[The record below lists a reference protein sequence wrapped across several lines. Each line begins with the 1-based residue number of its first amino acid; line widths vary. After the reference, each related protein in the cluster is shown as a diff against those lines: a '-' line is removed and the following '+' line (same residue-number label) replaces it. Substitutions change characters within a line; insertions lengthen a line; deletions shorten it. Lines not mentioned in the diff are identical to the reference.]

1 MSKQNKYFTSL
12 ISLVNSS
19 LNILASDESI
29 VCNYSFYLGRI
40 DRIYLSSQ
48 TNNSRLSDSNFRLPV
63 ILVKQGSPSENPQ
76 LPDEISDGIE
86 IARVTL
92 PPYLCNLENA
102 SISLIDHKRYR
113 MQDISGLETRIKNLE
128 FYTSLSL
135 LENNAKNLQ
144 IKDSSGLDRFKSGI
158 FVDNFTTTSFQN
170 KNGPVKNSIDENN
183 SELRPSPYTTEIDL
197 LLGSKVSS
205 LEFIDGEIPNSNIIG
220 NNIRRSGVSRGSVG
234 KGIITLDYTEFPEIV
249 QPFATR
255 IENVT
260 PYLVTSYN
268 GSIELNPSSDIWVD
282 PVRIE
287 PLTVEGIEGQTTTVN
302 VQLNESNF
310 DPQAGWNPVSW
321 GAWQN
326 NWTGRAVSSNVAGF
340 VETITTTE
348 SGTAT
353 RTGTTSKTL
362 HSTNN
367 VSIGNRVV
375 SVDVAPF
382 MRSRNIEF
390 SAKRLRPF
398 SRVYAFFDGQDV
410 NRYIVPKL
418 IEVEMLEGT
427 FSVGEEI
434 MGLLGPGDISKPIDL
449 FRARCAAPNHR
460 YGPISN
466 PSDIFENNPYNQNQ
480 IIPSSYSTSSTV
492 SLTLQVAL
500 LISLSLCILLL

>member
-1 MSKQNKYFTSL
+1 M
-12 ISLVNSS
+12 
-19 LNILASDESI
+19 
-29 VCNYSFYLGRI
+29 
-40 DRIYLSSQ
+40 SSQ

-170 KNGPVKNSIDENN
+170 KTGSVKNSIDANN

-197 LLGSKVSS
+197 LLGSKVST
-205 LEFIDGEIPNSNIIG
+205 LGFVGEETPNSNIIG

-302 VQLNESNF
+302 VQLNESN
-310 DPQAGWNPVSW
+310 
-321 GAWQN
+321 
-326 NWTGRAVSSNVAGF
+326 
-340 VETITTTE
+340 
-348 SGTAT
+348 
-353 RTGTTSKTL
+353 
-362 HSTNN
+362 
-367 VSIGNRVV
+367 
-375 SVDVAPF
+375 
-382 MRSRNIEF
+382 
-390 SAKRLRPF
+390 
-398 SRVYAFFDGQDV
+398 
-410 NRYIVPKL
+410 
-418 IEVEMLEGT
+418 
-427 FSVGEEI
+427 
-434 MGLLGPGDISKPIDL
+434 L
-449 FRARCAAPNHR
+449 FINK
-460 YGPISN
+460 N
-466 PSDIFENNPYNQNQ
+466 
-480 IIPSSYSTSSTV
+480 
-492 SLTLQVAL
+492 
-500 LISLSLCILLL
+500 